1 QKIGGKQ
8 VVAGAEGLDR
18 QRTVPRNT
26 RTRCHTPPAVRSG
39 LVTQG
44 GRTQRVAAAGGS
56 GVCAPAPRQRDHAKG
71 GGPGAARPAPAL
83 QPSLPR
89 GLGRLAG
96 YLSRQPRQRHI
107 IGASY
112 SAREQEKKE
121 AKPLPGEPIAG
132 TRRCLGAR
140 RARVGEW
147 AVGRGRGRG
156 RGPGCLG
163 RGLGGAEG
171 RRGGGPRSGRSA
183 AWASA
188 VAALAAAAAAGE
200 DAAVPGRQLVRAPGG
215 AAPLGLVL
223 RLPGARLPALPGL
236 RRRGLL
242 VGGAALRGPAAP
254 GAAQAEA
261 ALPGG
266 ARVPV
271 GAAARAVPGPRAGG
285 QQLRR
290 VGAQQRLGQLE
301 LGLHLRALLRQ
312 HRALHHRLWP
322 HCALVRWRPVLY
334 FHVRWGF
341 SKQVVA
347 IVHAV
352 LLGFVTVSC
361 FFFIPAAVFS
371 ILEDDWNFLESFYF
385 CFISL
390 STIGLGDYVPGEGY
404 NQKFRELY
412 KIGITCY
419 LLLGLIAM
427 LVVLETFC
435 ELHELK
441 KFRKMFYVKKD
452 KDEDRVHIIEHDQLS
467 FSSIADQAA
476 GPKEDRKQNEPFVGP
491 QSSAHPEGP
500 AGN

>member
-1 QKIGGKQ
+1 VFKKRWRGVLGWLKLLPGYGHTVPLSDGGKAFCIIYSVIGIPFTLLFLTA
-8 VVAGAEGLDR
+8 VV
-18 QRTVPRNT
+18 
-26 RTRCHTPPAVRSG
+26 
-39 LVTQG
+39 
-44 GRTQRVAAAGGS
+44 QRVTIH
-56 GVCAPAPRQRDHAKG
+56 V
-71 GGPGAARPAPAL
+71 
-83 QPSLPR
+83 
-89 GLGRLAG
+89 
-96 YLSRQPRQRHI
+96 
-107 IGASY
+107 
-112 SAREQEKKE
+112 
-121 AKPLPGEPIAG
+121 
-132 TRRCLGAR
+132 TR
-140 RARVGEW
+140 
-147 AVGRGRGRG
+147 
-156 RGPGCLG
+156 
-163 RGLGGAEG
+163 
-171 RRGGGPRSGRSA
+171 
-183 AWASA
+183 
-188 VAALAAAAAAGE
+188 
-200 DAAVPGRQLVRAPGG
+200 
-215 AAPLGLVL
+215 
-223 RLPGARLPALPGL
+223 
-236 RRRGLL
+236 
-242 VGGAALRGPAAP
+242 
-254 GAAQAEA
+254 
-261 ALPGG
+261 
-266 ARVPV
+266 
-271 GAAARAVPGPRAGG
+271 
-285 QQLRR
+285 
-290 VGAQQRLGQLE
+290 
-301 LGLHLRALLRQ
+301 
-312 HRALHHRLWP
+312 
-322 HCALVRWRPVLY
+322 RPVLY

-390 STIGLGDYVPGEGY
+390 STIGLGDYVPGEAY

-491 QSSAHPEGP
+491 QSSAHPDGP